1 MNDDLFAY
9 AKENGIK
16 FFLIS
21 YSDITGFNRSKLV
34 PTSAIGG
41 MQKTGA
47 AFAGF
52 ATYLD
57 LTPADSDMFA
67 KPDPSSVIQLPW
79 NKEVAWVAADLY
91 IDGEELDQ
99 GPRNTLKRTRDLLEQ
114 RGYSLKTGVEC
125 EFILL
130 DPDLSGIGDKLDTA
144 KKPGYDQEALMR
156 NYKLISRIALY
167 MESLGWGPYQND
179 HEDGNGQFEMNWG
192 YADCLITAD
201 RHAFFKFM
209 VRSVAEE
216 EGLKA
221 TFMPKPFSHLTGNG
235 CHIHFSLW
243 DKQGINVFQDDAG
256 ELGLSLLAYD
266 FLGGVMHNAQALTA
280 FTNPTINSYKRMHAA
295 TSDSGATW
303 SPNTVS
309 YSGNNRTHMVRIPES
324 DRFELRSPDGA
335 ANPYL
340 LAASVAAAGLDGLA
354 NKRNPGRR
362 NDSNSYEGGHD
373 LLKLPGSLEES
384 LLQLSHSEAL
394 KEFLGQSLIESYT
407 KLKGQE
413 CTRYLQSV
421 SAWEVE
427 HYINL

>member
-1 MNDDLFAY
+1 MNNDLFAY

-21 YSDITGFNRSKLV
+21 YSDTAGFNRSKLV
-34 PTSAIGG
+34 PTSAISG

-67 KPDPSSVIQLPW
+67 IPDPSSVIQLPW

-91 IDGEELDQ
+91 MDGEELDQ
-99 GPRNTLKRTRDLLEQ
+99 GPRNALKRTRDLLEQ
-114 RGYSLKTGVEC
+114 RGYYLKTGVEC

-130 DPDLSGIGDKLDTA
+130 DPDLSGVGDKLDTA
-144 KKPGYDQEALMR
+144 RKPGYDQEALMR
-156 NYKLISRIALY
+156 NYKLISRIATY

-201 RHAFFKFM
+201 RHSFFKFM

-235 CHIHFSLW
+235 CHMHFSLW
-243 DKQGINVFQDDAG
+243 DKQGKNIFQDGSG
-256 ELGLSLLAYD
+256 ELGLSSLAYQ
-266 FLGGVMHNAQALTA
+266 FLGGVIHNALALTA

-309 YSGNNRTHMVRIPES
+309 YSGNNRTHMVRIPDS

-340 LAASVAAAGLDGLA
+340 LAASVAAAGLDGLV
-354 NKRNPGRR
+354 NKRSPGKRD
-362 NDSNSYEGGHD
+362 DSNSYEGVND
-373 LLKLPGSLEES
+373 LLKLPGSLEAS
-384 LLQLSHSEAL
+384 LLQLSQSEPL
-394 KEFLGQSLIESYT
+394 KEFLGQSLIGSYQ
-407 KLKGQE
+407 KLKSQE
-413 CTRYLQSV
+413 CVRYLQSV

-427 HYINL
+427 NYINL